1 MSNHISFNHMNTI
14 SQADLDIAK
23 KSVQDTFVKLKQ
35 VLSNTELFRQ
45 QWSAATKSMITHT
58 LQEVV
63 DGAQFAHAQ
72 VVLRENVENLEAVV
86 LDLGRI
92 ASGITEKLD
101 DSGVLR
107 PMLKSNG
114 SLFYQQ
120 LYNGKIIVMMLRP
133 FIEGYGQPQPP
144 INLEILRPDEM
155 NPAVILRHIE
165 IFLNDTISWED
176 FDDDAQRANI
186 GFNPIGFNTGSRE
199 KQP

>member
-35 VLSNTELFRQ
+35 VLSNTESFRQ
-45 QWSAATKSMITHT
+45 QWSAATKSMIAHT

-63 DGAQFAHAQ
+63 DGAQFAHAK

-86 LDLGRI
+86 LDLGRN
-92 ASGITEKLD
+92 ASGITETLD

-186 GFNPIGFNTGSRE
+186 GFNPIGFNTGRE